1 MFRTGE
7 TCPVGLES
15 FLNTKTIS
23 RVSAKYENNLKEM
36 SKASVHHKLWNLVSL
51 LLLDNIHET
60 IVSASTTKAQLNL
73 ADFPYQKNNRGE
85 QNWQN
90 F

>member
-1 MFRTGE
+1 M
-7 TCPVGLES
+7 
-15 FLNTKTIS
+15 NTKTIS

-51 LLLDNIHET
+51 LLLDNIPET
-60 IVSASTTKAQLNL
+60 IVSAVTTKAQLNL
-73 ADFPYQKNNRGE
+73 ADFPYQMNIRGE